1 MLWQGL
7 SLLMLVIIHFRDA
20 PAFDPVRE
28 RANCQPLPEQRPR
41 RLRQVA
47 FKSEPSNADLGGFE
61 PLENV
66 LDARGFKDNAS
77 PIRQQVQLQLKKGA
91 HNK

>member
-7 SLLMLVIIHFRDA
+7 SLLMLLFIFVM
-20 PAFDPVRE
+20 
-28 RANCQPLPEQRPR
+28 PLPEQRPR

-47 FKSEPSNADLGGFE
+47 FKSEPSNADLGGIE
-61 PLENV
+61 PPENV
-66 LDARGFKDNAS
+66 LDASGFKDNAS

-91 HNK
+91 HKQ